1 ESEDLAGDLFR
12 LINDEDREIT
22 LESQVF
28 SSFFLSALDDTM
40 ENPTGNDVSDV
51 DNVYYKT
58 DERRAANDYDC
69 VVDNTSLSRAFSPKR
84 SYPSSDSSY
93 SMSKAETPKNLRPKK
108 VKVSPP
114 NSIDKRNFPFNT
126 DNRTTSLAVPKIS
139 VLFDF
144 RYNLFILEYNRCLNT
159 EKKFLNFI
167 PDFATIREPPCGVN
181 LGTIEPINYP
191 ANYMIDTR
199 SSVNNMEINV
209 TRKETHYI
217 CQAPRIVDITR
228 FIYTTPFVIINVEN
242 SPSLMTNLPDPLNIG
257 EYE

>member
-1 ESEDLAGDLFR
+1 MLYSVPWREKKAG
-12 LINDEDREIT
+12 
-22 LESQVF
+22 
-28 SSFFLSALDDTM
+28 
-40 ENPTGNDVSDV
+40 G
-51 DNVYYKT
+51 
-58 DERRAANDYDC
+58 
-69 VVDNTSLSRAFSPKR
+69 
-84 SYPSSDSSY
+84 
-93 SMSKAETPKNLRPKK
+93 
-108 VKVSPP
+108 
-114 NSIDKRNFPFNT
+114 
-126 DNRTTSLAVPKIS
+126 LAVPKIS

-257 EYE
+257 EY